1 MKGNIIILNGV
12 SSAGKTTLT
21 RHLQNAFDENYFWIA
36 NDMFCEMYSS
46 KHWEGNWVK
55 SINEA
60 LTAMIYSIKAL
71 SDNGMNVIVDQVFLN
86 NDTEGGLLE
95 KSIKLL
101 HNYPV
106 LFVRVDCNK
115 EELARREKAR
125 GDRTIGQAHAQLPLV
140 HNHEIY
146 DIAVDTSKEKSSEIV
161 DKILDKLGKSKDE
174 NAFKKLNERLNNT
187 GSIYIT

>member
-21 RHLQNAFDENYFWIA
+21 KQLQNAFDENYFWIA
-36 NDMFCEMYSS
+36 NDMFCDMYSS
-46 KHWEGNWVK
+46 KHWDANWVK

-60 LTAMIYSIKAL
+60 LTAMIYSIKTL

-95 KSIKLL
+95 KSIRLL

-115 EELARREKAR
+115 EELARRERER
-125 GDRTIGQAHAQLPLV
+125 GDRTIGQAHSQLPLV

-146 DIAVDTSKEKSSEIV
+146 DVAVDTSKEDSSDII
-161 DKILDKLGKSKDE
+161 DKILGKLGKCDDAY
-174 NAFKKLNERLNNT
+174 AFKKLYDRLIHT
-187 GSIYIT
+187 GSIY